1 MEWYRPKELGSRKI
15 RDMKSEQVLTPLST
29 GWWQVIVN
37 YYYLSSGGWGHQT
50 GTQGPVGKKIPGP
63 KMHSKRAGPVAM

>member
-1 MEWYRPKELGSRKI
+1 M
-15 RDMKSEQVLTPLST
+15 RDINSGHVPTPLGT
-29 GWWQVIVN
+29 GWCQVIVN

-63 KMHSKRAGPVAM
+63 KVHSVRAGPVSVSALAPSQVFAPF